1 MERAAARG
9 AGGVAPGMELGV
21 EDNNLYCCVQLL
33 LLSIMGCCV
42 GVGVYVE
49 PLFEMCCFHMGL
61 GGRLKLFGQCPYRT
75 NTFQKGASLREVP
88 YKGLHGGSS
97 LWRIAWGM
105 MRVCMGLLLLG
116 KGSNNQNGNLRW
128 YLP

>member
-49 PLFEMCCFHMGL
+49 PLFEMCCFHMGKFL
-61 GGRLKLFGQCPYRT
+61 QGGKNGRLMSYF
-75 NTFQKGASLREVP
+75 F
-88 YKGLHGGSS
+88 
-97 LWRIAWGM
+97 
-105 MRVCMGLLLLG
+105 
-116 KGSNNQNGNLRW
+116 
-128 YLP
+128 